1 MESEGTRRTAPEES
15 SELSS
20 QTIFEIDSEMNEL
33 IGYMK
38 DIVMVLS
45 CINEDS
51 LVFSVPYYLLW
62 ASEEKV
68 ERLDDVCQ
76 EMVERLIKSERK
88 DGLK

>member
-20 QTIFEIDSEMNEL
+20 KTLFEIDSEMNEL

-38 DIVMVLS
+38 DFVMILS
-45 CINEDS
+45 CIDEDS
-51 LVFSVPYYLLW
+51 LVFSVPYYLLR

-76 EMVERLIKSERK
+76 EMVKRLIRRERTE
-88 DGLK
+88 

>member
-1 MESEGTRRTAPEES
+1 
-15 SELSS
+15 
-20 QTIFEIDSEMNEL
+20 MNEL

-38 DIVMVLS
+38 DFVMVLS
-45 CINEDS
+45 CIDKDS

-76 EMVERLIKSERK
+76 EMVKRLIKGEKKR
-88 DGLK
+88 GGTV